1 MKTKEKSAAI
11 LTIKDAPNMSKRG
24 RKSIADWLERQ
35 AGFLRRNGDQLS
47 TRFTAR
53 YIYVAIIGA
62 CLICAS
68 LTFTGCKTPRLE
80 VGGVYAP
87 TNSVGEVIYND
98 IGLALAD
105 TAYKFS
111 YETVLAA
118 FQFERDNRQAIWELS
133 STVKRDLDQL
143 RPKVV
148 EIDRRWAAARRVYKA
163 NPTPAGLSTLQTI
176 LSEINRIVPAV
187 QAKIAPV
194 YTQLTIKH

>member
-1 MKTKEKSAAI
+1 MKI
-11 LTIKDAPNMSKRG
+11 LTPILFALFLIVT
-24 RKSIADWLERQ
+24 IAL
-35 AGFLRRNGDQLS
+35 
-47 TRFTAR
+47 
-53 YIYVAIIGA
+53 
-62 CLICAS
+62 
-68 LTFTGCKTPRLE
+68 TGCKTPRLE
-80 VGGVYAP
+80 IGGVYAP

-111 YETVLAA
+111 YETVLAV

-148 EIDRRWAAARRVYKA
+148 EIDRRWAAARRVYRA